1 MRTLLTAAAL
11 AAMLAL
17 PTASASAQSPDHD
30 ILTGHNPLTGTGS
43 LDSRSG
49 RQTRVTNTDMWRAL
63 NENKNPFAYTE
74 TRPKNR
80 TIRAFA
86 QARHDQRVG
95 IIMDFFMGRDGRV
108 TGHSSATI
116 NNCGNCNGGGT
127 RGW

>member
-1 MRTLLTAAAL
+1 MRNTLAAAAL

-17 PTASASAQSPDHD
+17 PITSASAQSADHH
-30 ILTGHNPLTGTGS
+30 TLTGTGQGGYGS

-49 RQTRVTNTDMWRAL
+49 RQTRVTNTDMWRVQL
-63 NENKNPFAYTE
+63 NQNKNPFAYTE
-74 TRPKNR
+74 IRPDNR

-108 TGHSSATI
+108 TGHSGATI
-116 NNCGNCNGGGT
+116 NNCGNCSGGGVS
-127 RGW
+127 GW